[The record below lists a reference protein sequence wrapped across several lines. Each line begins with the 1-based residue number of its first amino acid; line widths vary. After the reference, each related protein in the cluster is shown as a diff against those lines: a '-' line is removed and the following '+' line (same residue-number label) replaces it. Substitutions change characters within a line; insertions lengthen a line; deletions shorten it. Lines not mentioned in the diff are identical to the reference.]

1 MLNWR
6 GGDGMYLLRGTEMVA
21 TVYRVAIEKAFFS
34 YNNPLAR
41 IGEKNAY
48 ANVYNSIT
56 KKSIYDK

>member
-1 MLNWR
+1 
-6 GGDGMYLLRGTEMVA
+6 MYLLRGTEMVA